1 MNLESHNKFF
11 LRIAQ
16 GDEYAAV
23 ISIASYFDNYLEK
36 IIKFYLIDCGSTLG
50 LFGGARPLSSFST
63 KINVAH
69 ALGLIDGNLHRKLD
83 ILRRIR
89 NEFAHQWDD
98 ASLLKE
104 SNRVREFC
112 GEIDKSN
119 DLKIQFIN
127 TSLKV
132 ATDLIILF
140 YTMEIND
147 LRLRPLMLEKHR

>member
-1 MNLESHNKFF
+1 MNFESHNKFF

-36 IIKFYLIDCGSTLG
+36 IIKFYLIDCSSTLA
-50 LFGGARPLSSFST
+50 LFGGARPLSSFSA
-63 KINVAH
+63 KINFAQ
-69 ALGLIDGNLHRKLD
+69 ALGLIDGDLHRKLD

-112 GEIDKSN
+112 GEIDKNN

-132 ATDLIILF
+132 ATDLIMLF
-140 YTMEIND
+140 YTMEVKG
-147 LRLRPLMLEKHR
+147 LRLRPLMLEMPR